1 MPTRTNRPPPPPP
14 FSLPD
19 RMERDATNFTEN
31 CSMSMHELIRQL
43 HQPGPA
49 KIVLLVAD
57 GLGGLPIEPGG
68 KTELET
74 ARTPNLDALAAEG
87 TVGLSTPVAPGITPG
102 SGPGHLGLFGYDPLE
117 HQIGRGVLEALGIGV
132 EVGPRDGAIRG
143 NFCTI
148 DAEGR
153 VTDRRAGRIPTEAC
167 EKLVAKLRAGV
178 KIDGV
183 ETLVEPVR
191 EYRLVVRFRGDGLG
205 DNVCDTD
212 PLSTG
217 LHTIEPK
224 GDDPASEATAR
235 IAREFLRQAREILKD
250 ESPANF
256 LMMRGF
262 ARFPAIAT
270 MEEVYGVKPVAIAVY
285 PMYRGLARLV
295 GMTVVEPGKT
305 VSDQMEVARANW
317 DKFDF
322 FFIHYK
328 YTDSTGED
336 GNFARKVEMIEALDA
351 EIPKLRALKPDV
363 LIVTGDPSTPS
374 RMKPHSFQPAPTLLW
389 APATPRPDLVTTF
402 GERPCLQGGLGQF
415 SAKHLLPLAL
425 AHAGRLQKFGA

>member
-1 MPTRTNRPPPPPP
+1 
-14 FSLPD
+14 
-19 RMERDATNFTEN
+19 
-31 CSMSMHELIRQL
+31 MSMHDLIRQL
-43 HQPGPA
+43 RESSKT

-102 SGPGHLGLFGYDPLE
+102 SGPGHLGLFGYDPLK
-117 HQIGRGVLEALGIGV
+117 HDIGRGVLEALGIGV
-132 EVGPRDGAIRG
+132 EVGPQDVAIRG

-153 VTDRRAGRIPTEAC
+153 VTDRRAGRIPTEVC
-167 EKLVAKLRAGV
+167 EKLVAKLRQGV

-191 EYRLVVRFRGDGLG
+191 EYRLVVRFRGEGLS

-217 LHTIEPK
+217 LHTLEPK
-224 GDDPASEATAR
+224 AGDAASEKTAR
-235 IAREFLRQAREILKD
+235 IAAEFLRQAKEILKD

-256 LMMRGF
+256 LMLRGF
-262 ARFPAIAT
+262 ATFPKIST
-270 MEEVYGVKPVAIAVY
+270 MEDVYGVKPVAIAVY

-305 VSDQMEVARANW
+305 LADQFEVAKENW
-317 DKFDF
+317 EKYDF

-336 GNFARKVEMIEALDA
+336 GDFAKKVSVIEALDA
-351 EIPKLRALKPDV
+351 EIPKLMALKPDV
-363 LIVTGDPSTPS
+363 LIVTGDHSTPS
-374 RMKPHSFQPAPTLLW
+374 RMKSHSFHPVPTLLW
-389 APATPRPDLVTTF
+389 APATTRPDLVTTF

-415 SAKHLLPLAL
+415 LAKDLMPLAL

>member
-1 MPTRTNRPPPPPP
+1 
-14 FSLPD
+14 
-19 RMERDATNFTEN
+19 
-31 CSMSMHELIRQL
+31 MSMHDLIRQL
-43 HQPGPA
+43 KEA
-49 KIVLLVAD
+49 NKTKIVLLVAD

-74 ARTPNLDALAAEG
+74 ARTPNLDRLAAEG

-102 SGPGHLGLFGYDPLE
+102 SGPGHLGLFGFDPLE
-117 HQIGRGVLEALGIGV
+117 NDIGRGVLEALGIGV
-132 EVGPRDGAIRG
+132 EVGPKDVAIRG

-148 DAEGR
+148 DAGGR
-153 VTDRRAGRIPTEAC
+153 VTDRRAGRIATEVC
-167 EKLVAKLRAGV
+167 EKLVDKLRAGV
-178 KIDGV
+178 KVEGV
-183 ETLVEPVR
+183 ETLIEAVR
-191 EYRLVVRFRGDGLG
+191 EYRLVVRFRGEGLG
-205 DNVCDTD
+205 DNVADTD

-217 LHTIEPK
+217 LHTLEPK
-224 GDDPASEATAR
+224 AGDPASEKTAKV
-235 IAREFLRQAREILKD
+235 AAEFLRQAREVLKD

-256 LMMRGF
+256 LMLRGF

-305 VSDQMEVARANW
+305 LADQMEVARANW
-317 DKFDF
+317 DKYDF

-336 GNFARKVEMIEALDA
+336 GNFAKKVEMIEALDA
-351 EIPKLRALKPDV
+351 EIPKLMALRPDV
-363 LIVTGDPSTPS
+363 LIVTGDHSTPS
-374 RMKPHSFQPAPTLLW
+374 RMKSHSFHPVPTLLW
-389 APATPRPDLVTTF
+389 APATTRPDLVDEF
-402 GERPCLQGGLGQF
+402 GERPCLRGGLGQF
-415 SAKHLLPLAL
+415 LAKDLMPLAL

>member
-1 MPTRTNRPPPPPP
+1 MPTSTH
-14 FSLPD
+14 D
-19 RMERDATNFTEN
+19 
-31 CSMSMHELIRQL
+31 LIRQL
-43 HQPGPA
+43 REPSQT

-102 SGPGHLGLFGYDPLE
+102 SGPGHLGLFGFDPLE

-132 EVGPRDGAIRG
+132 EVGPRDVAIRG
-143 NFCTI
+143 NFCSI

-153 VTDRRAGRIPTEAC
+153 VSDRRAGRIPTETC
-167 EKLVAKLRAGV
+167 EKLVEKLRAGV
-178 KIDGV
+178 EIAGV
-183 ETLVEPVR
+183 ETLIEAVR
-191 EYRLVVRFRGDGLG
+191 EYRLVIRFRGDGLG
-205 DNVCDTD
+205 DKVCDTD

-217 LHTIEPK
+217 LHPIEPK
-224 GDDPASEATAR
+224 GTDPASDATAR
-235 IAREFLRQAREILKD
+235 VAAEFLRQARTILKD
-250 ESPANF
+250 EHPANF

-262 ARFPAIAT
+262 AKFPDIAT
-270 MEEVYGVKPVAIAVY
+270 MEDVYGLKAVAIAVY

-305 VSDQMEVARANW
+305 VADQMEVAKANW
-317 DKFDF
+317 DKYDF

-336 GNFARKVEMIEALDA
+336 GNFPKKVEVIEALDA
-351 EIPKLRALKPDV
+351 EVPKLRALKPDV
-363 LIVTGDPSTPS
+363 LIVTGDHSTPS
-374 RMKPHSFQPAPTLLW
+374 RMKSHSFHPVPTLLW
-389 APATPRPDLVTTF
+389 APATTRPDLVTTF
-402 GERPCLQGGLGQF
+402 GERPCSQGGLGQF
-415 SAKHLLPLAL
+415 LAKDLMSLAL